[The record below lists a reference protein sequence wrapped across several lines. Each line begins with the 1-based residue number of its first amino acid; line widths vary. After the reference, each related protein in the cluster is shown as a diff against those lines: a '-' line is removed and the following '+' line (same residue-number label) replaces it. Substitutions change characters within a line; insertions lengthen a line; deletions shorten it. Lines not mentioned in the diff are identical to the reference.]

1 MEYGKMIDEYAPIND
16 NIYKLFINYFNNP
29 ILVKMKNENNTSMY
43 ACKTICFL
51 NRDCRFII
59 VFTPLDSNIVGKE
72 VELKDLNWICLMT
85 RTLPSDTYK
94 IDTSHGYIP
103 AQKGPLTA
111 KIKRINI
118 TPPEPKAPRG
128 ASVYDCEEF
137 PIIVTLLHTQ
147 QKNEVSYRDRGTV
160 IAALEEW
167 ETIITFAN

>member
-1 MEYGKMIDEYAPIND
+1 MEYGKIFDEYSPIND
-16 NIYKLFINYFNNP
+16 NMYKIFVDYFSNP
-29 ILVKMKNENNTSMY
+29 TLIKLKNESNGSMY
-43 ACKTICFL
+43 ACKTICFF

-59 VFTPLDSNIVGKE
+59 VFTQLDTTPIGKE

-111 KIKRINI
+111 PIKRISV
-118 TPPEPKAPRG
+118 TKPEPKAPRG

-137 PIIVTLLHTQ
+137 PIIITLLHTV
-147 QKNEVSYRDRGTV
+147 QKNEISYRDRGTI

-167 ETIITFAN
+167 ETIITLSQ